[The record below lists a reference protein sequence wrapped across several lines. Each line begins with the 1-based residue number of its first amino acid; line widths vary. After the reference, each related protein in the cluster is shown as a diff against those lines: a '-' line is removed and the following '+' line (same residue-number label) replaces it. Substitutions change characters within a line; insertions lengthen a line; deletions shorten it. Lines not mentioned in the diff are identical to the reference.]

1 MTKDEVKEERKSY
14 EGNPLVKREI
24 RKRMRQ
30 LALKRMIAEVPKADV
45 VITNPEHYAIA
56 LKYER
61 GKMHAPKVIAKGQD
75 LIAQKIKEVAKEH
88 GVKIV
93 EDPPL
98 ARTLYSSCEIGDY
111 IPENLYEAVAK
122 ILAEIYKFKKVV

>member
-1 MTKDEVKEERKSY
+1 
-14 EGNPLVKREI
+14 
-24 RKRMRQ
+24 
-30 LALKRMIAEVPKADV
+30 
-45 VITNPEHYAIA
+45 A

-88 GVKIV
+88 GIKIV

-122 ILAEIYKFKKVV
+122 ILAEIYKAKKVV